1 MLCARISA
9 NPTRCVSFCFGAVLG
24 FPLGGLAKMKTELHI
39 LFRGT
44 DASEAVKAS
53 IQKFVSKLEE
63 IAQDLM
69 ACRVYVELE
78 QKHQHQGRPFGVRI
92 DLTLPSHEIAIN
104 KVHNEDVYVALRD
117 AFHAAKRQLQR
128 LTEERRGEVK
138 HHVS

>member
-1 MLCARISA
+1 
-9 NPTRCVSFCFGAVLG
+9 
-24 FPLGGLAKMKTELHI
+24 MKTELHI